1 MTDLVHLAHLEV
13 VENLDSTQPELLSV
27 FLAEEAESATRYAA
41 ITHPNVSAS
50 AIKAIIESGGS
61 FSQLALAMT
70 VNTEI
75 LRHYARSAHIVFRA
89 IVAFNPAASV
99 HSLIDLAVDLNAI
112 VRLNVALN
120 PGLPAQ
126 LRVSLVR
133 HDVDDWVR
141 DAAWWGM
148 STVKGR
154 MALDGSRFALAPIT
168 VDGRVTDDH
177 EEGRVLYMFPGGG
190 SKVVGLRVA

>member
-1 MTDLVHLAHLEV
+1 MTDLVHLAQLEV
-13 VENLDSTQPELLSV
+13 VENLDATQSELLSV
-27 FLAEEAESATRYAA
+27 FLAEEAEPATRYAA
-41 ITHPNVSAS
+41 ITHPNVSAA

-61 FSQLALAMT
+61 FAQLALAMT
-70 VNTEI
+70 ADPEV
-75 LRHYARSAHIVFRA
+75 LRHYARSPHIVFRA

-120 PGLPAQ
+120 PHLPGQ

-133 HDVDDWVR
+133 QDVDDWVR
-141 DAAWWGM
+141 DMAWWGM

-154 MALDGSRFALAPIT
+154 MALEGSRFALVPVC

-177 EEGRVLYMFPGGG
+177 EEGRVLYMFPGG